1 MEEAGR
7 QQVLSVS
14 SRGGATWRLG
24 SVDLQARQA
33 WRVSGAGAL
42 LTPRAVQGTA
52 GTISAR
58 CPLGG
63 VRGGGR
69 WRGALL
75 HGSGRPAPP
84 GRALPPPRWASVAW
98 VLVVPA
104 PCHPQ
109 APGLTAMPRGSGAP
123 RVEGTGQHPHSQP
136 LAASC
141 DFEAGLCGWNH
152 VPRPGLGGYS
162 WDWSSGASPSRYLQ
176 PAVDHTLGTEA
187 GGSEAGRGPRATHA
201 SPQPGPPGTRGVGGR
216 RSGRQLHRVRHPPS
230 RFQATLPSLRPACW
244 ARGAERPGSSA
255 SLCRPPRPLACGS
268 GITWASRST
277 SVSGPEPRGGGH
289 GGRPTLPDHP
299 DTLLPDQGEL
309 RVVLSSAQGQLA
321 VWGAGGRRRH
331 QWLEGQVDVASAAE
345 FQVRWAR

>member
-52 GTISAR
+52 GTTSTR
-58 CPLGG
+58 CPPGG

-98 VLVVPA
+98 LLVVPA
-104 PCHPQ
+104 PCHPTT
-109 APGLTAMPRGSGAP
+109 PGLTTTPRGSGAP
-123 RVEGTGQHPHSQP
+123 GVEGAGQHPHSQP

-176 PAVDHTLGTEA
+176 PPVDHTLGTEA
-187 GGSEAGRGPRATHA
+187 GGSEAGRGPRAMHA
-201 SPQPGPPGTRGVGGR
+201 SPQPGPPGTQRGR
-216 RSGRQLHRVRHPPS
+216 RPQVRAPAPSGLSGTPTS
-230 RFQATLPSLRPACW
+230 RFQATLPSSRPACW

-268 GITWASRST
+268 GTTWASRST
-277 SVSGPEPRGGGH
+277 SVSGPEPRGG
-289 GGRPTLPDHP
+289 
-299 DTLLPDQGEL
+299 
-309 RVVLSSAQGQLA
+309 
-321 VWGAGGRRRH
+321 AGGTGAAPLCLTILTPCSQTR
-331 QWLEGQVDVASAAE
+331 AS
-345 FQVRWAR
+345 